1 MLAITQRILKRFTQ
15 FGVSQATRVLCLF
28 SRRLLVLEKNL
39 SDFEWAE
46 REKIMRCFCVEKSY
60 LKHVAYWIQKQ
71 SGWSEKW
78 SERTLNCTLRDKRIN
93 VHLFNYSKEVTLFSH
108 CFFARNRTFLCFPFN
123 CHSVLLY
130 KFWSRSILRM
140 YFSRQ

>member
-1 MLAITQRILKRFTQ
+1 MITQRILKRFTR
-15 FGVSQATRVLCLF
+15 FGVCHKQPACFVYFQGDFQYYKKFVRLRMSRARENHEMFWRGKVLF
-28 SRRLLVLEKNL
+28 EARGLLDTKTIGMK
-39 SDFEWAE
+39 
-46 REKIMRCFCVEKSY
+46 RKI
-60 LKHVAYWIQKQ
+60 
-71 SGWSEKW
+71 

-93 VHLFNYSKEVTLFSH
+93 VHLFNYLKEVTLFSH
-108 CFFARNRTFLCFPFN
+108 CFFALNRTFLCFPFN